1 MAGFEPASS
10 PGPKPGGVPDSPT
23 SRLCRLL
30 ITSPSHHAQVKI
42 PRQSTLLRLRW
53 ESNPPFR
60 LPTCY
65 RDRVVHQPLC
75 AVTIFVEKTGI
86 EPAN

>member
-23 SRLCRLL
+23 SRLVDYSL
-30 ITSPSHHAQVKI
+30 PVHHFRRVKI

>member
-10 PGPKPGGVPDSPT
+10 PGPKPCGVPDSPT

-42 PRQSTLLRLRW
+42 PRQSTLLR
-53 ESNPPFR
+53 
-60 LPTCY
+60 
-65 RDRVVHQPLC
+65 
-75 AVTIFVEKTGI
+75 I
-86 EPAN
+86 